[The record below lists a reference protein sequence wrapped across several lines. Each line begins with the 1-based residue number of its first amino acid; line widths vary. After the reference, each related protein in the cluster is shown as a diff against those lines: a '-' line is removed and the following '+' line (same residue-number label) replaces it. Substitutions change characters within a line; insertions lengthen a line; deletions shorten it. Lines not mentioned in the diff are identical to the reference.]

1 MQLGFVGFLEME
13 QILHLWERIL
23 GFMDTTLLAVAAVA
37 IFMHRS
43 EMLFRVII
51 DSLFRHALI
60 ETAKYFYYCFTSQC
74 NSEADAMMVLMEG
87 SRLHIVTLIQ
97 MFLMKDTRHA

>member
-23 GFMDTTLLAVAAVA
+23 GYMDTTLLAIAAVA

-43 EMLFRVII
+43 EMLLRVSN
-51 DSLFRHALI
+51 D
-60 ETAKYFYYCFTSQC
+60 
-74 NSEADAMMVLMEG
+74 
-87 SRLHIVTLIQ
+87 
-97 MFLMKDTRHA
+97 